1 MNSMKAR
8 LWQVSVT
15 TSIEAEEAVAA
26 LFENLFD
33 APPSVFLDTETP
45 TAIVSAY
52 CPKLPLYE
60 ADLRVRLRTALA
72 RVRSFGLNI
81 GSGRIGIR
89 RVAPENWS
97 ESWKKHFKPLE
108 ISGALLVKPSWSG
121 RRPRR
126 DQAVVV
132 LDPGLSFGTGQHP
145 TTRFCL
151 EQLAAGRIS
160 GRPQSFLDIGSGSGI
175 LAIAAAKL
183 GYEPVEA
190 LDCDP
195 AAVRVSRANAI
206 QNQVEQRVRIFRQD
220 LIRLPL
226 HGSSKFHL
234 ICANLTSDL
243 LVQHAKCIVNRLRP
257 TGTLILAGVL
267 RRQFVEVHR
276 SCIATGL
283 KLVTTR
289 QEQEWQSAAFA
300 FRR

>member
-1 MNSMKAR
+1 MKAL

-33 APPSVFLDTETP
+33 ASPSVFLDAETP
-45 TAIVSAY
+45 TAIVSGY
-52 CPKLPLYE
+52 CPKLPLHE
-60 ADLRVRLRTALA
+60 AELRVRLRSALA

-89 RVAPENWS
+89 SVAPENWS

-108 ISGALLVKPSWSG
+108 ISGALLVKPTWSG

-151 EQLAAGRIS
+151 EQLAAGRLS
-160 GRPQSFLDIGSGSGI
+160 GREQSFLDIGSGSGI

-190 LDCDP
+190 FDFDP
-195 AAVRVSRANAI
+195 AAVRVSRANAV
-206 QNQVEQRVRIFRQD
+206 QNQVEQRVRISRRN

-226 HGSSKFHL
+226 HGGSKFHL

-243 LVQHAKCIVNRLRP
+243 LVQHSKRIVKRLQP
-257 TGTLILAGVL
+257 NGTLVLAGVL
-267 RRQFVEVHR
+267 RSQFVEVRR
-276 SCIATGL
+276 SYIATGL
-283 KLVTTR
+283 KLVTT
-289 QEQEWQSAAFA
+289 QQDQEWQSAAFV
-300 FRR
+300 FRK